1 MILVIGYLGI
11 GLITRPSL
19 LWWVT
24 WYMVYGA
31 LFSLKVPRMRAE
43 RLASGDSGPDHVPTW
58 WCVVAGLLWLPLVVL
73 EFAARVW

>member
-1 MILVIGYLGI
+1 MISVIGYLGI

-31 LFSLKVPRMRAE
+31 LFSLEVPRMRAE
-43 RLASGDSGPDHVPTW
+43 RLASGAPDHVPTW
-58 WCVVAGLLWLPLVVL
+58 LCVAGGVLWLPLTVL
-73 EFAARVW
+73 EFTARVW